1 MGYSCD
7 IKKYCKDKDE
17 KIQCVTD
24 INDYISLYPTGESV
38 LKVLIYNLYSISLS
52 IGKV

>member
-7 IKKYCKDKDE
+7 DLKISAKTRMA

-24 INDYISLYPTGESV
+24 INDYISL
-38 LKVLIYNLYSISLS
+38 
-52 IGKV
+52 